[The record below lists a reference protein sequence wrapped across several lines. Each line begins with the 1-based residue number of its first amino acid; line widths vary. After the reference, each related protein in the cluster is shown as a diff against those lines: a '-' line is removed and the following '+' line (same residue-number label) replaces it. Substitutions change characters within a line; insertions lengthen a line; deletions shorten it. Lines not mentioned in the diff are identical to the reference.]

1 MGFKPYHFCHCL
13 KIFGKRFAPI
23 TYPTL
28 GKRKIILESV
38 LKWDI
43 SVRKRVASPFEIFFF
58 HHFFTWETH
67 DLFYFFDF
75 NLSTK
80 ILTQKQ
86 TSTQKFH
93 RIKGPILDATHP
105 PTAAPSSWIP
115 SHPIPSIQQPQG
127 DQHVCCWAQLL
138 PHTFRGMAGFHERAA
153 EEPSPRTQWRG
164 AFLPQLPQTGKKKGL
179 RGKSKMGT
187 YHL

>member
-58 HHFFTWETH
+58 SSFFYMRNSRFV
-67 DLFYFFDF
+67 LFFFDF
-75 NLSTK
+75 NLSTR

-93 RIKGPILDATHP
+93 RIKDQSWMP
-105 PTAAPSSWIP
+105 PTPQP
-115 SHPIPSIQQPQG
+115 RHHHHESHPIPSIQQPQG

-153 EEPSPRTQWRG
+153 EEPSLRTQWRG
-164 AFLPQLPQTGKKKGL
+164 AFLTPPNRRKKKGL

>member
-58 HHFFTWETH
+58 SSFFYMRNSRFV
-67 DLFYFFDF
+67 LFFFDF
-75 NLSTK
+75 NLSTR

-93 RIKGPILDATHP
+93 RIKDQSWMP
-105 PTAAPSSWIP
+105 PTPQP
-115 SHPIPSIQQPQG
+115 RHHHHESHPIPSIQQPQG
-127 DQHVCCWAQLL
+127 DQHVCC
-138 PHTFRGMAGFHERAA
+138 
-153 EEPSPRTQWRG
+153 
-164 AFLPQLPQTGKKKGL
+164 
-179 RGKSKMGT
+179 
-187 YHL
+187 

>member
-58 HHFFTWETH
+58 SSFFYMRNSRFV
-67 DLFYFFDF
+67 LFF
-75 NLSTK
+75 LISTYQLRSWPK
-80 ILTQKQ
+80 NKHQHKSSIESKDQ
-86 TSTQKFH
+86 SWM
-93 RIKGPILDATHP
+93 P
-105 PTAAPSSWIP
+105 PTPQP
-115 SHPIPSIQQPQG
+115 PHHHHESHPIPSIQQPQG

-153 EEPSPRTQWRG
+153 EEPSLRTQWRG
-164 AFLPQLPQTGKKKGL
+164 AFLPQLPQTGEKKQV
-179 RGKSKMGT
+179 
-187 YHL
+187 